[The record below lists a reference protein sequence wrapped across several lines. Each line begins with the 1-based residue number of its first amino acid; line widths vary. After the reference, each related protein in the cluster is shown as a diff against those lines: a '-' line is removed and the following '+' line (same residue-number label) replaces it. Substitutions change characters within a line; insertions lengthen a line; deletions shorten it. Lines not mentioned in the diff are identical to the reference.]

1 MKTYSIDEI
10 QKIIQEIEPR
20 RDDVQNK
27 ISETRQKRENTKIW
41 DLRLK
46 KKINLEI
53 EDLLFESMCYNYSL
67 LMLQMYED
75 SIRPNMVHMDDDK
88 LIQCEKKAEL
98 GDGISKLIV
107 FCHKCFIEHTIVER
121 DLKRLELEVSEGN
134 ITSAYILFGYNTFFA
149 D

>member
-10 QKIIQEIEPR
+10 QKIIKEIESGG
-20 RDDVQNK
+20 DEVQNK
-27 ISETRQKRENTKIW
+27 ISELRQKRENTKIW
-41 DLRLK
+41 DLKLK
-46 KKINLEI
+46 KKIDQEI
-53 EDLLFESMCYNYSL
+53 YDLSFNSMCYNYSL
-67 LMLQMYED
+67 LMLQMYVD
-75 SIRPNMVHMDDDK
+75 SIRPNMVYMDDDK
-88 LIQCEKKAEL
+88 LIQCEEKAEL

-121 DLKRLELEVSEGN
+121 DLKRLELEASEGN